1 MNIKSVKNT
10 NKNMVFLLWPL
21 DDCGDNDDYDDD
33 NDYNDDDGGRIGH
46 DDDYPVLK

>member
-1 MNIKSVKNT
+1 
-10 NKNMVFLLWPL
+10 MVFLLWPL

-33 NDYNDDDGGRIGH
+33 NDYNDDGGGKIGH